1 MIKESYDLIQFKF
14 NIYKL
19 QENNTKYR
27 NHKVP
32 KYKKS
37 NDSSNR
43 ARFTNM
49 VSVFYQPCTFS
60 VIRLGSAK
68 RKLHAAKDGYF
79 TGQIPSQNT
88 AKPEITGD
96 FN

>member
-1 MIKESYDLIQFKF
+1 MIKESFDLIQFKF

-19 QENNTKYR
+19 KENNTKYR

-32 KYKKS
+32 KYKK
-37 NDSSNR
+37 
-43 ARFTNM
+43 ATT
-49 VSVFYQPCTFS
+49 VVTEPGLLIWYQFFINH
-60 VIRLGSAK
+60 VHFLLLDWVLQ

-96 FN
+96 LN

>member
-32 KYKKS
+32 KYKK
-37 NDSSNR
+37 
-43 ARFTNM
+43 ATTVVTEPGLLIWYQF
-49 VSVFYQPCTFS
+49 FYQPCTFS